1 MRVWIVLYSYRYE
14 DPMIAGVFASLEE
27 AKAYLKGPEGRCSH
41 LYLYSEEGEEVEGF
55 AKS

>member
-1 MRVWIVLYSYRYE
+1 
-14 DPMIAGVFASLEE
+14 MIAGVFASLEE